1 MTISGVSAGMAAR
14 WQSPSQIGQKNDP
27 DGGADRAKERGGST
41 TAVFAQISAQAMRLA
56 AGISNDADHGADG
69 K

>member
-1 MTISGVSAGMAAR
+1 MTISNVSGNMATR
-14 WQSPSQIGQKNDP
+14 WPSSPQIGQKNDR
-27 DGGADRAKERGGST
+27 DGGADRAKERVGS
-41 TAVFAQISAQAMRLA
+41 ASGDFAQISAQAMRLA

>member
-1 MTISGVSAGMAAR
+1 MTISSISSSMTAK
-14 WQSPSQIGQKNDP
+14 WPSSSQIGRNSDP
-27 DGGADRAKERGGST
+27 DGGADRAKERGAST
-41 TAVFAQISAQAMRLA
+41 PAVFAQISAQAMRLA